1 MYCLLHLQN
10 NVETSDKEW
19 MRSMSE
25 KLEVDL
31 DEVRDLIGYNASVYL
46 HVLSGLAL
54 LQAGTC
60 SNSTTSQLSHQR
72 CYDSSDAHMQLYCCL
87 RVSA

>member
-1 MYCLLHLQN
+1 MYFLLHLQN

-31 DEVRDLIGYNASVYL
+31 DEVRDLIGYNASML
-46 HVLSGLAL
+46 
-54 LQAGTC
+54 
-60 SNSTTSQLSHQR
+60 
-72 CYDSSDAHMQLYCCL
+72 
-87 RVSA
+87 